1 MGKGSKIDK
10 IIAGVIILLSVL
22 VVAYLYESIQQQTSE
37 PPAPAQTKDTSCDP
51 LYPDGCI
58 PIWPPD
64 LDCDEIQYEN
74 FKVLQPDPHG
84 FDPDKDGIGCE
95 S

>member
-1 MGKGSKIDK
+1 MGKASKIDK
-10 IIAGVIILLSVL
+10 IIAVVIIVL
-22 VVAYLYESIQQQTSE
+22 GVLAVAYLYESTQQQTSE
-37 PPAPAQTKDTSCDP
+37 SAPAQTKDTSCDP
-51 LYPDGCI
+51 LYPDVCI

-74 FKVLQPDPHG
+74 FKVSQPDPHG

-95 S
+95 R